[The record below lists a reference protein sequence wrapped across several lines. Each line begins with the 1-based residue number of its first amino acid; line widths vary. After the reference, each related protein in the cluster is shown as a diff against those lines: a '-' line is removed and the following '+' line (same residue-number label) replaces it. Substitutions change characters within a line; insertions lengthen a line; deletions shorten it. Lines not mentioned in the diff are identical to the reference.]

1 MMDLVGGGLQMAVI
15 YEQQSWKGKIVQE
28 RDMKQGHGRPRKQY
42 LIQWESSWVDGCR
55 LTAPELL
62 QSWREK
68 KALKSRH

>member
-1 MMDLVGGGLQMAVI
+1 MREKSQMAVI

-28 RDMKQGHGRPRKQY
+28 RDVKQGHGRPRRQH
-42 LIQWESSWVDGCR
+42 LVQSWVDSAH

-68 KALKSRH
+68 KASKAGTEPRAPIH